1 MADFPPHIIKS
12 IEEYAEERNPY
23 ESIPE
28 HIYESL
34 VAYAR
39 ERRPTGH
46 FLEAV
51 LSNDLYEAVNRA
63 DHNCMR
69 ELRLIVICVTNSLPK
84 DSYGSE
90 EKYEAWING

>member
-1 MADFPPHIIKS
+1 MAEIPPHII
-12 IEEYAEERNPY
+12 EALENYPEERDPY

-34 VAYAR
+34 VAYAK

-46 FLEAV
+46 FLKAV

-63 DHNCMR
+63 DHSCMR
-69 ELRLIVICVTNSLPK
+69 ELRIIIICVTNSLPK

-90 EKYEAWING
+90 EKYKAWIDG